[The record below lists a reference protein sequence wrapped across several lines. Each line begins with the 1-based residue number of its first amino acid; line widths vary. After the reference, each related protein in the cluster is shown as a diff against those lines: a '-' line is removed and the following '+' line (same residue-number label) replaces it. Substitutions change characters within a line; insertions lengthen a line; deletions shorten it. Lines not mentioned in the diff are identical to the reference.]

1 MCLETLEG
9 FPVFLGENGRG
20 LVGSY
25 IVSSKAVSEDL
36 NMKLSSKFNHDFTNR
51 DCLHYAILK
60 AYTAREP
67 PMHFFFKMFKM
78 RFQNFENV

>member
-67 PMHFFFKMFKM
+67 PMHFFF
-78 RFQNFENV
+78 QNVQNEISKF